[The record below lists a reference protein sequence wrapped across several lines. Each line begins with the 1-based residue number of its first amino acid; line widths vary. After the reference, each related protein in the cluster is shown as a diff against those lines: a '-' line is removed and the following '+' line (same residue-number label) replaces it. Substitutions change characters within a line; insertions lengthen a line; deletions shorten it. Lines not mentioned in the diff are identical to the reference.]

1 MSGLYS
7 DFFNARSGVQT
18 EESITHSL
26 PGANTKVAKM
36 KKLNIFSGAN
46 KKQSYSR
53 ANSSPVSPPG
63 IHTLVSKKEEVY
75 FNSCLN
81 DKSSKLEQEKFFIF
95 YLLNLPFL
103 LFLTGEIE
111 MAERA
116 GRI

>member
-1 MSGLYS
+1 MNGLYS

-36 KKLNIFSGAN
+36 KKLNIFNN

-63 IHTLVSKKEEVY
+63 IHTLVSKKEEV
-75 FNSCLN
+75 L
-81 DKSSKLEQEKFFIF
+81 
-95 YLLNLPFL
+95 
-103 LFLTGEIE
+103 
-111 MAERA
+111 
-116 GRI
+116 